1 MSATVK
7 NNTVKPLNIWIF
19 NNYNML
25 PEHGPLTRSYELG
38 KALKQLGHN
47 PVVFVG
53 SHPHNTN
60 KQLIEGKEKY
70 TIYQDEPFPWVLVKT
85 CNYGNDKK
93 KRVIS
98 MFEYYRN
105 SLKAVEKFIK
115 PDVIIGSSAH
125 PLAALLAIRLGKKYH
140 CKKIVEIRDLWPES
154 IVEYGIL
161 DKNNPV
167 IKGLYRFEK
176 NLYCSADAVIFTG
189 GGLCDY
195 IHEKGWENDIPN
207 SKIFSLNNG
216 IDLDEFVFNRE
227 NYQIVDN
234 DLSDSSIFKVVYT
247 GSIKRVNN
255 LGLLLD
261 AAKKISNNRIRIL
274 IWGEGDEREKLE
286 KRLETEKIANVIFKG
301 RVEKK
306 YIPYIVSNA
315 DLNIAHNNPSSLF
328 RFGIS
333 FNKMFEYLAAG
344 KPVLSDFPSKYNP
357 AVDFKAGT
365 DVLTP
370 NAENVAK
377 AIEEYVYMPQDVYQ
391 MYCNNALKAA
401 NEYTF
406 DNLANKLINIIES
419 IDKGGKE

>member
-1 MSATVK
+1 MKEADK
-7 NNTVKPLNIWIF
+7 NNPEKSLKIWIF

-70 TIYQDEPFPWVLVKT
+70 TIYQDKPFPWVLVKT
-85 CNYGNDKK
+85 CNYGNNKK

-98 MFEYYRN
+98 MFEYYKN
-105 SLKAVEKFIK
+105 SLEAAKHFEK

-125 PLAALLAIRLGKKYH
+125 PLAALLAIKLGRKYH

-161 DKNNPV
+161 GENNP
-167 IKGLYRFEK
+167 IIQGLYRFEK
-176 NLYCSADAVIFTG
+176 NLYCSADAVIFTC
-189 GGLCDY
+189 GGLYDY
-195 IHEKGWENDIPN
+195 IQEKGWEKDIPR
-207 SKIFSLNNG
+207 SKVFSLSNG
-216 IDLDEFVFNRE
+216 IDLDEFAFNRD
-227 NYQIVDN
+227 NYQIADN
-234 DLSDSSIFKVVYT
+234 DLCDSSIFKVVYT

-261 AAKKISNNRIRIL
+261 AAKKISNDRVRIL
-274 IWGEGDEREKLE
+274 IWGDGDERDKLE
-286 KRLETEKIANVIFKG
+286 KRLVDEKITNVIFKG

-306 YIPYIVSNA
+306 YIPYIVSHA

-365 DVLTP
+365 DVFSP

-377 AIEEYVYMPQDVYQ
+377 AIEEYVYMPQDIYQ
-391 MYCNNALKAA
+391 MYCNNAIKAA

-406 DNLANKLINIIES
+406 INLANKLINIIES
-419 IDKGGKE
+419 IDRR